1 MHTVFYENA
10 PSGWNEA
17 LPLGNGH
24 FGGMMFFEDNR
35 LTLAMN
41 HYEVYYRKLHRYS
54 QAYRCGERR
63 SYRKMYGRTY
73 EELKERAR
81 EMYRD
86 PEREPFFLYGD
97 ALSEHN
103 LHRRYGKPA
112 GGVSHYPTG
121 EIALFPSAELADPDR
136 YVLQLDVEQACVR
149 LRIEQGEDKLEAC
162 TIIAQD
168 GDYVLCEIRQTSPSL
183 LEAVSLSLPVRRYA
197 ELAADYWRVDDTT
210 FCYRGSFYPDG
221 EDRGVYE
228 PFSFLVMTRIAGAQG
243 IADISDDGMRIRLAA
258 AEPSV
263 TLLTTVVTGAPDLE
277 AVALERLNR
286 EAARVERLKE
296 RHRVYWTRFWER
308 SSVSLPDPLLEDL
321 WHINLYAIA
330 CSSGRGGRMAEQA
343 CGLNGLWDI
352 KQPTKWG
359 SMWYWD
365 VNIQAAFWPL
375 YTTNHLEIAEVFHDG
390 LLSYADEA
398 ERMAREF
405 YGLDGIAGDYPH
417 ALYYSIWPWCAQ
429 FLWDYYRYSMD
440 REFLKEKAYPLFK
453 RILRFC
459 EGIVEADGESGTY
472 AVFPDISPEQ
482 GPLTRNSVSTLST
495 VKHLLRIA
503 VEANRLLGE
512 AEEDRRRW
520 SELAERLAPY
530 PTGESKRYGSVLRD
544 SEWAPAGMPL
554 RHPSLLMPIY
564 PIGELSK
571 HSAPELRQL
580 AENTLR
586 YAEHHTEYGVFQF
599 GWLSCA
605 ASRLGK
611 GNAALRLLY
620 EQGIDLSLRGNGLF
634 AEETE
639 RWMNYC
645 NITNEPLYH
654 PHMMEASGE
663 VVAAI
668 NEMLLQSW
676 SGAIEVFPA
685 IPSGEPEPDR
695 MAGLYAH
702 EVGHKVRPYARWEE
716 CSFRNLLAAGAFE
729 VSAARREG
737 RTAWVRLKSKA
748 GQRAVLVH
756 PFGPEA
762 EAAVARLDESGWR
775 RIPHHLEQG
784 RLGFDTEA
792 AGDYAVYPAAI
803 AVDGLSLLL
812 CGEAGAEDAAAGSA
826 VGQSD
831 EPGQSDNPGEAG
843 LSGDAGRG
851 GMAVRSAEA
860 GQSGVVEQYGKMGKF
875 GESGQSGKVVQCGEA
890 GQSGEME
897 QYGKMG
903 QAGEVRQSSEK
914 GPFSEAGR
922 SGETGESDVPG
933 QAAVPGPGRSSPRVR
948 EAHTG
953 RRVFLGKDRDT
964 RHYQLLDHFTFDY
977 YAGNYRESRLAA
989 YRIDCGP
996 GKRAKDYGQALPRQV
1011 HIDGIVGQTFRPL
1024 TPQMAFTPYT
1034 GIGWMDGGE
1043 LIAEDRGAPDE
1054 LRRDFIGGTE
1064 EATLL
1069 IELPRGRYDLL
1080 FVSGDSASPS
1090 YTAIEIEGQCVWQP
1104 ERPLRT
1110 GEFATDIV
1118 PIAQRRDGC
1127 AAIRFSAGKG
1137 LPWRVNVLIVNK
1149 NYPYL

>member
-1 MHTVFYENA
+1 MHTVSYENA

-24 FGGMMFFEDNR
+24 FGGMMFFEDNK

-54 QAYRCGERR
+54 QAYRSGERR
-63 SYRKMYGRTY
+63 PYRKMYGRTY
-73 EELKERAR
+73 GELKARAR

-86 PEREPFFLYGD
+86 PEREPLFLYGD

-121 EIALFPSAELADPDR
+121 EIGLFPSAELADPDR
-136 YVLQLDVEQACVR
+136 YVLQLDVEEACVR
-149 LRIEQGEDKLEAC
+149 LRIERGEDELELR
-162 TIIAQD
+162 TIVAPD
-168 GDYVLCEIRQTSPSL
+168 GDYILCEIRQTCPSL
-183 LEAVSLSLPVRRYA
+183 LEAVSLSLPARRYA
-197 ELAADYWRVDDTT
+197 ELATDYWQVDDTT

-221 EDRGVYE
+221 EDREAYE
-228 PFSFLVMTRIAGAQG
+228 PFSFLVMTRIAGAKG
-243 IADISDDGMRIRLAA
+243 IADISADGMRIRLVA
-258 AEPSV
+258 AEPPV
-263 TLLTTVVTGAPDLE
+263 TLLTTVVTEAPDLE
-277 AVALERLNR
+277 AAALERLNR
-286 EAARVERLKE
+286 EGARVVRLKE
-296 RHRVYWTRFWER
+296 RHRTHWTRFWER

-330 CSSGRGGRMAEQA
+330 CSSGKGGRMAEQA

-375 YTTNHLEIAEVFHDG
+375 YTANHLEIAEAFHDG
-390 LLSYADEA
+390 LLSYANEA

-405 YGLDGIAGDYPH
+405 YGQDGIAGDYPH

-440 REFLKEKAYPLFK
+440 RQFLKEKAYPLFK
-453 RILRFC
+453 RILRFF

-503 VEANRLLGE
+503 IEANRLLGK
-512 AEEDRRRW
+512 AEEDCRRW

-530 PTGESKRYGSVLRD
+530 PTGESNRYGPVLRD
-544 SEWAPAGMPL
+544 SEWAPADMHL

-620 EQGIDLSLRGNGLF
+620 EQGIDLSLRSNGLF

-685 IPSGEPEPDR
+685 IPSGEPEPER

-702 EVGHKVRPYARWEE
+702 EVGHKVCSYAKWDE

-729 VSAARREG
+729 VSAALREG

-756 PFGPEA
+756 PFGPEV
-762 EAAVARLDESGWR
+762 EAAVARLDESGWS
-775 RIPHHLEQG
+775 RIPHHREQG
-784 RLGFDTEA
+784 RHVFDTEA
-792 AGDYAVYPAAI
+792 GGEYAVYPAAI

-812 CGEAGAEDAAAGSA
+812 CGEAGAEAGAAGAA
-826 VGQSD
+826 VRQWD
-831 EPGQSDNPGEAG
+831 EPGQSDNPGEAA
-843 LSGDAGRG
+843 LSSDAGR
-851 GMAVRSAEA
+851 A
-860 GQSGVVEQYGKMGKF
+860 GEV
-875 GESGQSGKVVQCGEA
+875 GQFGEA
-890 GQSGEME
+890 GQ
-897 QYGKMG
+897 YG
-903 QAGEVRQSSEK
+903 QAGQSSK
-914 GPFSEAGR
+914 AGE
-922 SGETGESDVPG
+922 SGEVGEFDVPV
-933 QAAVPGPGRSSPRVR
+933 QASVSGPDRASPRVR

-953 RRVFLGKDRDT
+953 RWVFLGKDRDT

-996 GKRAKDYGQALPRQV
+996 GKRAKDYGKALPRQV
-1011 HIDGIVGQTFRPL
+1011 HMDGIVGQAFRPL
-1024 TPQMAFTPYT
+1024 TPQMAFTPNA
-1034 GIGWMDGGE
+1034 GIGWAASGE
-1043 LIAEDRGAPDE
+1043 LIAEDRGGPDE

-1080 FVSGDSASPS
+1080 FVSGDSARPS
-1090 YTAIEIEGQCVWQP
+1090 YTSVEIEGQSVWQP
-1104 ERPLRT
+1104 ERPLRA

-1118 PIAQRRDGC
+1118 PIAQRRDGY
-1127 AAIRFSAGKG
+1127 AAIRFRSGEG

>member
-1 MHTVFYENA
+1 MHTVIYENA

-24 FGGMMFFEDNR
+24 FGGMMFFEDNK

-54 QAYRCGERR
+54 QAYSSGERR
-63 SYRKMYGRTY
+63 PYRKMYGRTY
-73 EELKERAR
+73 EELKARAR

-86 PEREPFFLYGD
+86 PEREPLFLYGD

-103 LHRRYGKPA
+103 LHRRYGKLA

-136 YVLQLDVEQACVR
+136 YALQLDVEQACVR
-149 LRIEQGEDKLEAC
+149 LRIEQGEDELEAC
-162 TIIAQD
+162 TIIAPD
-168 GDYVLCEIRQTSPSL
+168 GDYVLCEIRQTSSSL
-183 LEAVSLSLPVRRYA
+183 LEAVSLSLPARRYA
-197 ELAADYWRVDDTT
+197 ELAADYWQVDDTT

-221 EDRGVYE
+221 EDREANE
-228 PFSFLVMTRIAGAQG
+228 PFSFLVMTRIAGAKG
-243 IADISDDGMRIRLAA
+243 IADVSAEGMRIRLDA

-263 TLLTTVVTGAPDLE
+263 TLLTTVVTEAETPDLL
-277 AVALERLNR
+277 AAALDRLNR
-286 EAARVERLKE
+286 EVAQVERLKE
-296 RHRVYWTRFWER
+296 NHRVYWRRFWER
-308 SSVSLPDPLLEDL
+308 SSVSLPDPMLEDL

-330 CSSGRGGRMAEQA
+330 CSSGKGGRMAEQA

-375 YTTNHLEIAEVFHDG
+375 YTANHLEIAEAFHDG
-390 LLSYADEA
+390 LLSYAGEA

-405 YGLDGIAGDYPH
+405 YGQDGIAGDYPH

-429 FLWDYYRYSMD
+429 FLWDYYRYSLD

-453 RILRFC
+453 RILRFF

-472 AVFPDISPEQ
+472 GVFPDISPEQ

-530 PTGESKRYGSVLRD
+530 PTGESKRYGPVLRD
-544 SEWAPAGMPL
+544 SEWAPADMHL

-611 GNAALRLLY
+611 GNAAIRLLY
-620 EQGIDLSLRGNGLF
+620 EQGIDLSLRSNGLF

-685 IPSGEPEPDR
+685 IPSGEPEPER

-702 EVGHKVRPYARWEE
+702 EVGHKVHPYGKWEA

-756 PFGPEA
+756 PFGPEV
-762 EAAVARLDESGWR
+762 EAAVVRLDESGWSP
-775 RIPHHLEQG
+775 IPHHREQG
-784 RLGFDTEA
+784 RLVFDTEA
-792 AGDYAVYPAAI
+792 GGEYAVYPAAI
-803 AVDGLSLLL
+803 AADGLSLLL
-812 CGEAGAEDAAAGSA
+812 CGEAGAEDAAAGA
-826 VGQSD
+826 
-831 EPGQSDNPGEAG
+831 A
-843 LSGDAGRG
+843 AGRPD
-851 GMAVRSAEA
+851 MPC
-860 GQSGVVEQYGKMGKF
+860 Q
-875 GESGQSGKVVQCGEA
+875 
-890 GQSGEME
+890 
-897 QYGKMG
+897 
-903 QAGEVRQSSEK
+903 
-914 GPFSEAGR
+914 
-922 SGETGESDVPG
+922 TDVPG
-933 QAAVPGPGRSSPRVR
+933 QAGVPGPGRASPRVR

-996 GKRAKDYGQALPRQV
+996 GKRANAKDYGEALPRQV
-1011 HIDGIVGQTFRPL
+1011 HMDGIVGQAFRLL
-1024 TPQMAFTPYT
+1024 TPQMALTPYA
-1034 GIGWMDGGE
+1034 GIGWTAAGE
-1043 LIAEDRGAPDE
+1043 LIAEDCGAPDE

-1090 YTAIEIEGQCVWQP
+1090 YTIVEIEGQSVWQP
-1104 ERPLRT
+1104 ERPLRA

-1118 PIAQRRDGC
+1118 PIAQRRDGY
-1127 AAIRFSAGKG
+1127 AAIRFRAGEG

>member
-1 MHTVFYENA
+1 MHTVIYENA
-10 PSGWNEA
+10 SSGWNEA

-24 FGGMMFFEDNR
+24 FGGMMFFEDNK

-41 HYEVYYRKLHRYS
+41 HYEVYYRKLRRYS
-54 QAYRCGERR
+54 Q
-63 SYRKMYGRTY
+63 SYRREEPRPYGKMYGRTY
-73 EELKERAR
+73 EELKTRAR

-112 GGVSHYPTG
+112 GGVSHYGTG
-121 EIALFPSAELADPDR
+121 ELALFPSAKLADPGR
-136 YVLQLDVEQACVR
+136 YALRLDVEQACVR
-149 LRIEQGEDKLEAC
+149 LRIEQGEDELDAC
-162 TIIAQD
+162 TIVAPD

-183 LEAVSLSLPVRRYA
+183 LEAVSLSLPARRYA
-197 ELAADYWRVDDTT
+197 ELAADYWQVDDTT

-221 EDRGVYE
+221 EDRDAYD
-228 PFSFLVMTRIAGAQG
+228 PFTFLVMTRMAGAKG
-243 IADISDDGMRIRLAA
+243 IADISADGMRIRLEDAA
-258 AEPSV
+258 PSV
-263 TLLTTVVTGAPDLE
+263 TLLTTVMTEAPDLE
-277 AVALERLNR
+277 AAALERLNR
-286 EAARVERLKE
+286 ESARIERLKAS
-296 RHRVYWTRFWER
+296 HRAHWTRFWER

-330 CSSGRGGRMAEQA
+330 CSSGKGGRMAEQA

-375 YTTNHLEIAEVFHDG
+375 YTANHLEIAEAFHDG
-390 LLSYADEA
+390 LLSHAGEA

-459 EGIVEADGESGTY
+459 EAIVEADGESGMY
-472 AVFPDISPEQ
+472 GVFPDISPEQ

-530 PTGESKRYGSVLRD
+530 PTGESKRYGCVLRD
-544 SEWAPAGMPL
+544 SEWAPADMHL

-564 PIGELSK
+564 PIGEFSK
-571 HSAPELRQL
+571 QSAPELRQL

-586 YAEHHTEYGVFQF
+586 YAEHHTEFGVFQF

-605 ASRLGK
+605 ASRLGQ

-620 EQGIDLSLRGNGLF
+620 EQGIDLSLRSNGLF

-685 IPSGEPEPDR
+685 IPSGEPEPER

-702 EVGHKVRPYARWEE
+702 EVEHKVRPYGKWDE

-737 RTAWVRLKSKA
+737 RTAWVRLKSQA

-762 EAAVARLDESGWR
+762 EAAVARLDQSGWS
-775 RIPHHLEQG
+775 RIPHHREQG
-784 RLGFDTEA
+784 RLVFDTEA
-792 AGDYAVYPAAI
+792 GGEYAVYPAEM

-812 CGEAGAEDAAAGSA
+812 SGEEGVEGAKGRSADGRPGDA
-826 VGQSD
+826 GQSSVAVQ
-831 EPGQSDNPGEAG
+831 PGDARQIGMACQ
-843 LSGDAGRG
+843 SGDAAPS
-851 GMAVRSAEA
+851 GMAAQSGVTAPSGMAA
-860 GQSGVVEQYGKMGKF
+860 QSGVTAPSGVAVQSGVTGQSGA
-875 GESGQSGKVVQCGEA
+875 A
-890 GQSGEME
+890 GGSDFPD
-897 QYGKMG
+897 
-903 QAGEVRQSSEK
+903 QAGM
-914 GPFSEAGR
+914 
-922 SGETGESDVPG
+922 
-933 QAAVPGPGRSSPRVR
+933 PGPDRSSPRVR

-964 RHYQLLDHFTFDY
+964 RHYQMLDHFTFDY

-996 GKRAKDYGQALPRQV
+996 GARTKDYGQALPRQV
-1011 HIDGIVGQTFRPL
+1011 HMDGIVGQAFRPL
-1024 TPQMAFTPYT
+1024 TPQMAFTPYA
-1034 GIGWMDGGE
+1034 GIGWAAAGE
-1043 LIAEDRGAPDE
+1043 LIAEDRGTPDE

-1064 EATLL
+1064 EATLQ

-1090 YTAIEIEGQCVWQP
+1090 YTTIEIEGQSVWKP
-1104 ERPLRT
+1104 ERPLRA

-1127 AAIRFSAGKG
+1127 AAIRFRPGEG